1 MGQHGPIARHTFAT
15 RLGTM
20 IACATDRGLC
30 LLEFIERPTLAKEY
44 ADLSRLLTAPVIDAP
59 HDYTREAEQQI
70 NAWFAGQRLDFDLPL
85 DMPGT
90 AFQQQVWQ
98 ALLALPFGSTAS
110 YQQQAERIGRPDAA
124 RAVGAANGQNRLAVI
139 VPCHRVFAKNGNLTG
154 YGGGIERKRWLLA
167 HEASGLARQQIQ
179 R

>member
-1 MGQHGPIARHTFAT
+1 MSQYGPIARYTFAT
-15 RLGTM
+15 VLGQM

-30 LLEFIERPTLAKEY
+30 LLEFAERPILEKEY
-44 ADLSRLLTAPVIDAP
+44 ADLTRLLRAPIVDAP
-59 HDYTREAEQQI
+59 HEHTLNAERQI
-70 NAWFAGQRLDFDLPL
+70 TAWFAGERLAFDLPL

-98 ALLALPFGSTAS
+98 ALLALPYGATAS
-110 YQQQAERIGRPDAA
+110 YQQQAERIGRPDAV

-139 VPCHRVFAKNGNLTG
+139 VPCHRVFAKNGDLTG

-167 HEASGLARQQIQ
+167 HEAECVERW
-179 R
+179 